1 MFTVI
6 DKIKRN
12 VILKKM
18 GKVRFRHVYELV
30 YSGEYLFNKRVVGLW
45 ISKEIWKEGFCYQE
59 IMLGEEVYRFIFT
72 DLGKFRP
79 LIFSKRKAR
88 QYLEDTFSFVPQEIR
103 KREFSALK
111 KFDKPVCKWLG
122 YPKEE
127 ISGGEGVLFITSK
140 GERLFFPKESG
151 KRIHAEF
158 AFTLMHPLPPYACL
172 FL

>member
-1 MFTVI
+1 MLMAV
-6 DKIKRN
+6 K
-12 VILKKM
+12 
-18 GKVRFRHVYELV
+18 FRDVYELV

-45 ISKEIWKEGFCYQE
+45 VEREIWKEGFCYQE
-59 IMLGEEVYRFIFT
+59 IILGEEVYRFIFM

-79 LIFSKRKAR
+79 FFFSKKKAR
-88 QYLEDTFSFVPQEIR
+88 QYIEDVFSFVPQEMR
-103 KREFSALK
+103 KREFSVLK
-111 KFDKPVCKWLG
+111 RFDRPVCRWLG

-127 ISGGEGVLFITSK
+127 VSGEGVLFITSK

-151 KRIHAEF
+151 KAIHAEF

>member
-1 MFTVI
+1 MAV
-6 DKIKRN
+6 K
-12 VILKKM
+12 
-18 GKVRFRHVYELV
+18 FREVYELV

-45 ISKEIWKEGFCYQE
+45 VEREVWKEGFCYQE
-59 IMLGEEVYRFIFT
+59 ITLGEEVYRFIFM

-88 QYLEDTFSFVPQEIR
+88 QYIEDAFSFVPQEIR
-103 KREFSALK
+103 KRDFSALK
-111 KFDKPVCKWLG
+111 RFDKPVCKWLG

-127 ISGGEGVLFITSK
+127 VSGEGVLFITSK
-140 GERLFFPKESG
+140 GEKLFFPKESG
-151 KRIHAEF
+151 KAIHAEF